1 MLCMLC
7 CLTLVIKRKGQ
18 RFASFFMPLVLLLSA
33 GCCATA
39 VGYRY
44 AYVKLVGPHKPP
56 PVQISFTLQKLNT
69 DEAFAVIRNPRLLD
83 ETTPFWFRLV
93 IRKHSVEAINDF
105 LAKSDPKMMQISN
118 DEGVEPLQLPLYFDY
133 WMLAFLAPFPWRSK
147 VTHCE
152 KRGPKA
158 AESYQLT
165 YEQAF
170 GPFFG
175 GFVHTHVVHAHSECG
190 SQVDD
195 TIEFDVTSEPIVNS
209 ITWHVLSYLLRGR
222 SQKLN
227 LRYGGIVIDPV
238 AK

>member
-1 MLCMLC
+1 
-7 CLTLVIKRKGQ
+7 
-18 RFASFFMPLVLLLSA
+18 MPLFLLVSA
-33 GCCATA
+33 GCCVTA

-44 AYVKLVGPHKPP
+44 AYIKLVGKHKPP
-56 PVQISFTLQKLNT
+56 PVQISFTLQNLNT

-105 LAKSDPKMMQISN
+105 LAKSDPKMMPS
-118 DEGVEPLQLPLYFDY
+118 DESGKDNPLQLPLYFDY

-152 KRGPKA
+152 KRGDAKA
-158 AESYQLT
+158 TYQLT

-175 GFVHTHVVHAHSECG
+175 GFVHTHMVHASDGG

-195 TIEFDVTSEPIVNS
+195 TIDFDVTSEPVINN
-209 ITWHVLSYLLRGR
+209 ITWHVLSHLLRGR
-222 SQKLN
+222 CEKLN
-227 LRYGGIVIDPV
+227 RSYGGSVIGSEV
-238 AK
+238 ATWIQTFYLGAS